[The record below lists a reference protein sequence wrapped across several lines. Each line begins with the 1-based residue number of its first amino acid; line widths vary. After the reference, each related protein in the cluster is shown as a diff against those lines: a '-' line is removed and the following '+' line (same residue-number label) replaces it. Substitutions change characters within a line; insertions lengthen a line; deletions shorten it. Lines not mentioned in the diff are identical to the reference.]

1 MKQQLL
7 DFLNNKGL
15 ITTTLYKTIKLSAAL
30 LFAAFTFSCQS
41 ESTNISEITGNSD
54 SLKPSEISLNTDILL
69 SDSALLQ
76 IKVVTPKLLRF
87 SDIENPY
94 VEFPE
99 GLTLFLYDSLGEIES
114 SLTANY
120 GINYTEEKRVVV
132 KNNVIVNNNRNE
144 TLNTEQLT
152 WIRSE
157 KRIFTEEYVKITTPD
172 EIIYGDGLES
182 NESFTKYRIKNIKGV
197 ISASSGDEEYD
208 DDL

>member
-1 MKQQLL
+1 M
-7 DFLNNKGL
+7 
-15 ITTTLYKTIKLSAAL
+15 SAAS
-30 LFAAFTFSCQS
+30 LFAALIFSCQN
-41 ESTNISEITGNSD
+41 ESDNIAEITGFSD
-54 SLKPSEISLNTDILL
+54 SLKPTEVSLNTDILL
-69 SDSALLQ
+69 SDSAMLQ
-76 IKVVTPKLLRF
+76 IKVKTPKLLRY

-94 VEFPE
+94 VEFPD
-99 GLTLFLYDSLGEIES
+99 GLTLYIYDSLGEIES

-120 GINYTEEKRVVV
+120 GINYTQEKRVVV

-197 ISASSGDEEYD
+197 ISANSD
-208 DDL
+208 DDNYEEDL